1 MSVRDVFPTPPLRF
15 RRFGGGY
22 RRADVELVLGELR
35 LKLRSLELEL
45 SSLSERACDLEVRL
59 REARAEIAAFHRQ
72 GNEIAQAMTDA
83 RSRAAEV
90 EREAQERARRVLR
103 EAEAEAERLQA
114 EARRAAESR
123 RAELGRM
130 TAARA
135 ALLVR
140 MRTALREFES
150 LLDEPHAEEE
160 VQAAGS
166 GERPLEE
173 WHPLGAAAPP
183 EDALWPLEVELEAG
197 PFPDAEAVSAFQR
210 ELARLPHV
218 EGVHINSLDGGRALI
233 DLRLTESAP
242 LLADL
247 REHLPYA
254 VFLRRELPGR
264 LVVDVDVPSTAD
276 AG

>member
-1 MSVRDVFPTPPLRF
+1 MSVRDVFATPPLRF

-35 LKLRSLELEL
+35 LTLRSLELEL
-45 SSLSERACDLEVRL
+45 ASVRERARDLEGDL
-59 REARAEIAAFHRQ
+59 REARAEIAAFRRQ
-72 GNEIAQAMTDA
+72 GNEIAQAMTNA
-83 RSRAAEV
+83 RSGADEIEQEAQQRARQILSDAEV
-90 EREAQERARRVLR
+90 
-103 EAEAEAERLQA
+103 EAERLQA
-114 EARRAAESR
+114 DARDAVAQR
-123 RAELGRM
+123 REELARLN
-130 TAARA
+130 AARA

-150 LLDEPHAEEE
+150 LLDEPEPEGKAE
-160 VQAAGS
+160 AAVS
-166 GERPLEE
+166 AERPLEE

-183 EDALWPLEVELEAG
+183 EDELWPLEVELEAG
-197 PFPDAEAVSAFQR
+197 PFPDFEAVSAFEH

-218 EGVHINSLDGGRALI
+218 EDVHVNRLDGGRALI

-242 LLADL
+242 LLAHL

-254 VFLRRELPGR
+254 VGLRRELPGR
-264 LVVDVDVPSTAD
+264 LVVDVDVPSSAD